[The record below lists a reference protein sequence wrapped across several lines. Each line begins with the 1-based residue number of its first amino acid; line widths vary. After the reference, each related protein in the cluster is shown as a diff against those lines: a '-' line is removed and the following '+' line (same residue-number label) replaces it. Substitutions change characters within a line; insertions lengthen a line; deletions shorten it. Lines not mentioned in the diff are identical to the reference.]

1 MESGTLIPVVF
12 SADDY
17 FVPYMAALVQSIMDN
32 ARRPFRYRFFVLH
45 RGISAEN
52 QQLLRS
58 QVAAQADP
66 PASPRDEAEG
76 GENRADGGRGASF
89 SVDFVDV
96 AAHIKGYRFPTHFLP
111 AESYFRLLI
120 PYLFEYEKVI
130 YLDSDMIV
138 HTDLAELYA
147 VDPGTK
153 LLAAC
158 RDDFLAGD
166 RGRGHALSIGLAS
179 HRDYFNAG
187 MLLINRERF
196 SRSITMERLL
206 GLAVS
211 RDWRFCDQDV
221 LNVVCAE
228 KALILNMEWNAMVT
242 MHNEDQFPL
251 SLRRE
256 YRRSREQPKI
266 THFAGPKPWDRRFSF
281 GFNTGP
287 RKAQLELFLRY
298 ASRTPFIGVVQARME
313 REAR

>member
-1 MESGTLIPVVF
+1 MENGAFIPVVF

-17 FVPYMAALVQSIMDN
+17 FVPYMAALIQSIMDN
-32 ARRPFRYRFFVLH
+32 AQQPFRYGFFVLH

-58 QVAAQADP
+58 QVALAGLQ
-66 PASPRDEAEG
+66 G
-76 GENRADGGRGASF
+76 GAAGREKGAAGGGDASF

-96 AAHIKGYRFPTHFLP
+96 APHIKGYRFPTHFLP

-120 PYLFEYEKVI
+120 PYLFEYEKII

-138 HTDLAELYA
+138 NTDLAELYA
-147 VDPGTK
+147 VDPGTN

-158 RDDFLAGD
+158 RDDFLAGS
-166 RGRGHALSIGLAS
+166 RGRGHALSIGLSS
-179 HRDYFNAG
+179 HQDYFNAG

-196 SRSITMERLL
+196 IQSITRERLL

-211 RDWRFCDQDV
+211 QDWRFCDQDV
-221 LNVVCAE
+221 LNVVCA
-228 KALILNMEWNAMVT
+228 KKTLILNMEWNAMVT
-242 MHNEDQFPL
+242 MYNEDQFPL
-251 SLRRE
+251 NLRQE
-256 YRRSREQPKI
+256 YRRSRANPKI

-281 GFNTGP
+281 AFNTGP

-298 ASRTPFIGVVQARME
+298 AERTPFIGVVQERLE
-313 REAR
+313 REERRER

>member
-1 MESGTLIPVVF
+1 MENKAFIPVVF

-32 ARRPFRYRFFVLH
+32 AQRPSGYRFFVLH
-45 RGISAEN
+45 RGISAGN
-52 QQLLRS
+52 RQLLQS
-58 QVAAQADP
+58 QVDGKTGAA
-66 PASPRDEAEG
+66 G
-76 GENRADGGRGASF
+76 GGGPSF

-96 AAHIKGYRFPTHFLP
+96 SAHIKDYRFPTHFLP

-120 PYLFEYEKVI
+120 PYLFDYEKII

-138 HTDLAELYA
+138 NTDLAELYA
-147 VDPGTK
+147 VDPGTN

-166 RGRGHALSIGLAS
+166 RGRGHARSIGLS
-179 HRDYFNAG
+179 GHQDYFNAG

-196 SRSITMERLL
+196 VQSIAKERLL

-211 RDWRFCDQDV
+211 QDWRFCDQDV

-228 KALILNMEWNAMVT
+228 KTLILNMEWNAMVT
-242 MHNEDQFPL
+242 MYNEDQFPL
-251 SLRRE
+251 NLRQE
-256 YRRSREQPKI
+256 YRRSRANPKI

-281 GFNTGP
+281 GFNSGP

-298 ASRTPFIGVVQARME
+298 AERTPFIGVVKERME
-313 REAR
+313 REAKFPPIQEF

>member
-1 MESGTLIPVVF
+1 MENEAPIPVVF

-32 ARRPFRYRFFVLH
+32 ARQPFRYRFYVLH

-58 QVAAQADP
+58 QVASAGLQ
-66 PASPRDEAEG
+66 G
-76 GENRADGGRGASF
+76 GTGASF

-96 AAHIKGYRFPTHFLP
+96 AAHIKGYRFPSHFLP

-120 PYLFEYEKVI
+120 PYLFEHEKVI

-147 VDPGTK
+147 VDLGTK

-166 RGRGHALSIGLAS
+166 RGRSHALALGLAS

-196 SRSITMERLL
+196 SRSIAMDRLL
-206 GLAVS
+206 DLAVS

-221 LNVVCAE
+221 LNVVCAD
-228 KALILNMEWNAMVT
+228 KTLILAMEWNAMVT

-251 SLRRE
+251 SLRQE
-256 YRRSREQPKI
+256 YRRSRANPKI

-281 GFNTGP
+281 GFDTGP

-298 ASRTPFIGVVQARME
+298 SERTPFIGVVKARLE
-313 REAR
+313 RDAEKATGW